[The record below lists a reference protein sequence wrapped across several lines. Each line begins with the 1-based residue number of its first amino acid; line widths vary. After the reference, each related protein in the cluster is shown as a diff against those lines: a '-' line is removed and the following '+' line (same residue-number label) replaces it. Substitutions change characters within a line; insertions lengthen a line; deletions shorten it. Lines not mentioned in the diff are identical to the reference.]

1 MKGRDIKDKMDFWGR
16 AKNKGNKSADHEG
29 MTRLVSAERA
39 GKKGAGDN
47 STLSQMTC
55 WRIEKSTQEVS
66 FQFPKPTRAEWLSAG
81 PGQIEGRVGFQTAR
95 RFSLSN
101 FLSPSPLL
109 FWQTTWQQQ
118 RQTGARALVCTN
130 QTKNQTK
137 PNQSVVGSTPAASV
151 LICRLSEDL
160 ICFCLWL
167 MHNYAAAQASMET
180 VWRTKIC
187 LLPFKMH
194 PCVFEAA
201 DFRAS

>member
-1 MKGRDIKDKMDFWGR
+1 MLI
-16 AKNKGNKSADHEG
+16 
-29 MTRLVSAERA
+29 TRGWHDSSRQKEQ
-39 GKKGAGDN
+39 GKKGQA
-47 STLSQMTC
+47 T
-55 WRIEKSTQEVS
+55 I
-66 FQFPKPTRAEWLSAG
+66 ALSAKWHVEELKNPHKKCLFNSLNPQELSDCRLD

-137 PNQSVVGSTPAASV
+137 PNQSVVGSTPTASV